1 MKTKKI
7 NKKLTLNKLTIQDLD
22 HNQVTILESIEQ
34 KVVKAGSDN
43 EVRSTVVPIYCK
55 P

>member
-1 MKTKKI
+1 MPNNKV
-7 NKKLTLNKLTIQDLD
+7 NKKLRISKLTIQNLD
-22 HNQVTILESIEQ
+22 HNQVTLLESDEQ

-43 EVRSTVVPIYCK
+43 QAGSTVVPIYCK